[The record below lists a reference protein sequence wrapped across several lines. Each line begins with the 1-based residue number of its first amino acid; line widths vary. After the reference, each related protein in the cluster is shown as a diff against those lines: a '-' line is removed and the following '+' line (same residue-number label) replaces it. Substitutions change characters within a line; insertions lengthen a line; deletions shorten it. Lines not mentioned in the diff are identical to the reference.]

1 MFSNFLQ
8 GSNSNN
14 NKTNP
19 SMVMGFTRRSLPPNH
34 SQIQKKSA
42 PIYNPS
48 DADKMTWGYPTW
60 LLLHTLAEKIKADE
74 FSHIKTSLLSVI
86 YMIVTNLP
94 CPICSNHG
102 KEYLD
107 SINNATIQT
116 KEDLKRML
124 FNFHN
129 LVNTRKNYKIFT
141 YEELNSKYARAITFN
156 VLQNFMAHFTKRSG
170 NILLISDDI
179 HRQRIVSNLKDF
191 FSANINYFN
200 L

>member
-1 MFSNFLQ
+1 MFSPFLQ
-8 GSNSNN
+8 SSNSNN
-14 NKTNP
+14 YNTNPP
-19 SMVMGFTRRSLPPNH
+19 SMVMGFTRRPLPN
-34 SQIQKKSA
+34 
-42 PIYNPS
+42 YNQNKISIPMYTPS
-48 DADKMTWGYPTW
+48 DSDKMTWGFPTW
-60 LLLHTLAEKIKADE
+60 LLLHTLAEKVKLDD
-74 FSHIKTSLLSVI
+74 FSHIKTNLMSII

-129 LVNTRKNYKIFT
+129 LVNTRKNYRIFT
-141 YEELNSKYARAITFN
+141 YDELNSKYSTAITFN
-156 VLQNFMAHFTKRSG
+156 VLQNFMSHYTKRSG
-170 NILLISDDI
+170 SILLISDDI

-191 FSANINYFN
+191 FSANINHFMP
-200 L
+200 